1 MMQTRDAPESAMVF
15 RVFLAIALLTVVAR
29 AVYFTGEPLGWAAAS
44 DNDDIMRLLSV
55 RGLLDGQGWFDMHQY
70 RMMPPEGI
78 DMHWSRYIDAAIA
91 GLVTLFSTFLPP
103 LQAENIAIVVWPTA
117 LLAVLVVLTGEAT
130 RRVFGASAAILA
142 ILSLLLWPPVGLGNF
157 APYRIDHH
165 NVQIVMISVMVF
177 CLIVP
182 GRPVTLGLLGGL
194 AGAVSFAI
202 GMEMLIV
209 IGLVGLI
216 LAGRTV
222 LRAPGAGDQI
232 LAFSL
237 ALWLGSLVLFAG
249 QTAPAEWTLA
259 RCDEL
264 SPPFLALTGMA
275 ALASFA
281 LARVVAPQPALRT
294 RVILTLAISAAAAAA
309 LFPLL
314 SPCLRGPYADL
325 PIEAQTLIHARI
337 NEAQG
342 LLKAIET
349 GSDTPIRLFV
359 PALIGVLIACAAFA
373 FRIRHGLATAGEKR
387 AVGTLLVFAALG
399 LVGSLS
405 QIRMLLL
412 AAPAIPVLTGYGL
425 TMMLGSG
432 ARAGLAG
439 AARSLAAVAAMLAT
453 IFLPLLDL
461 AVREAGAAPS
471 PEEELVGCRSR
482 SALSTLAQVPKG
494 LVLAPVDFGGSLIL
508 LTPHDA
514 VAGPYHRSA
523 QAFLNGFVPF
533 DGDEA
538 TLREAMR
545 QTGADYLLLCRD
557 LPYGHGDSMAHE
569 LAHGAQ
575 VDWLEPVPGVHP
587 ELVLL
592 RRTAD

>member
-1 MMQTRDAPESAMVF
+1 MMQSREAPESALVF
-15 RVFLAIALLTVVAR
+15 RVFLAVALVTVVAR
-29 AVYFTGEPLGWAAAS
+29 AFYFTGEPLGWAAAS

-91 GLVTLFSTFLPP
+91 GLVMLFSNFLPQ
-103 LQAENIAIVVWPTA
+103 LQAENVAIVVWPTA
-117 LLAVLVVLTGEAT
+117 LLGLLVVLTGEAT
-130 RRVFGASAAILA
+130 RRVFGTSAAILA

-177 CLIVP
+177 ALIVP
-182 GRPVTLGLLGGL
+182 GRPMMLGIWGGL
-194 AGAVSFAI
+194 AGAVSFAV
-202 GMEMLIV
+202 GMEMLLV

-216 LAGRTV
+216 LAIRAAI
-222 LRAPGAGDQI
+222 RAPGASDQ
-232 LAFSL
+232 LLGFSL
-237 ALWLGSLVLFAG
+237 ALWLGSIVLFAG
-249 QTAPAEWTLA
+249 QTAPAEWSLM

-264 SPPFLALTGMA
+264 SPPYLALTGMA
-275 ALASFA
+275 ALVSVA
-281 LARVVAPQPALRT
+281 LVRVVAPMTSFRNRA
-294 RVILTLAISAAAAAA
+294 ILFVAMSAAAGAV
-309 LFPLL
+309 LYPFL
-314 SPCLRGPYADL
+314 SPCLQGPYADL
-325 PIEAQTLIHARI
+325 PAEAQALIHDRI

-342 LLKAIET
+342 LIKALET

-373 FRIRHGLATAGEKR
+373 HRTLRGFATDGEKR
-387 AVGTLLVFAALG
+387 AVGTLLIFAALG

-432 ARAGLAG
+432 ARSRLAG
-439 AARSLAAVAAMLAT
+439 AGRSLAVVTAMLAT

-461 AVREAGAAPS
+461 AIREAGAAPS

-482 SALSTLAQVPKG
+482 SALSTLADLPKG
-494 LVLAPVDFGGSLIL
+494 VILAPVDFGGSIIL

-538 TLREAMR
+538 TLHDAMR
-545 QTGADYLLLCRD
+545 STGADYLLLCRD
-557 LPYGHGDSMAHE
+557 LPYGHGHSMAHE
-569 LAHGAQ
+569 LAKGAR
-575 VDWLEPVPGVHP
+575 VDWLEPISDIHP

-592 RRTAD
+592 RRIDN